1 MNYKLAIGALA
12 TSILIVGCGSTS
24 HDNSNVERFTTKT
37 INNDT
42 LEQDNVKKLEWVG
55 SKGADGNACQAN
67 PRAAEEI
74 VAVESA
80 KDHCMILSFAGY
92 EDWRV
97 PTPEEQS
104 EMIIAMRAAGK
115 TPFYTVP
122 ACPRLMGVNGTTAQ
136 AVNTHNTDPVGKL
149 TPWSELLQLPK
160 TNYGVKC
167 VRSF

>member
-42 LEQDNVKKLEWVG
+42 LEQDNVRKLEWVG
-55 SKGADGNACQAN
+55 SAGADGNACQKNGNADME
-67 PRAAEEI
+67 AGA
-74 VAVESA
+74 VAHA
-80 KDHCMILSFAGY
+80 QDHCFALVFAGY
-92 EDWRV
+92 DDWRV

-122 ACPRLMGVNGTTAQ
+122 SCPRLMGADGSTAQ